1 MAAELGR
8 PRVIGDEVDTPRG
21 RAVLLDI
28 MGPIALVE
36 IDGRPVTFDEDQVH
50 ATRGWTDRRGEAR
63 TDDRRR

>member
-1 MAAELGR
+1 MPSELGR

-36 IDGRPVTFDEDQVH
+36 INGQPVAFDEDLVH
-50 ATRGWTDRRGEAR
+50 ATRGWTDRRTTEE
-63 TDDRRR
+63 